1 MKLCLKGGYV
11 MRKNSLIVCFI
22 VILITALIVVFKV
35 IDIDNKSTL
44 TCIRENKD
52 KVVFKIDD
60 YQIKKIIINDKEMNS
75 NQLKEY
81 CSLDGA
87 VCSHYIGLTLINKTI
102 YEKRQDFLDKIK
114 AFEEYESEFYSEC
127 HIGK

>member
-1 MKLCLKGGYV
+1 